1 MEHFPVQD
9 NRRSRLSQ
17 LGEEWGVTEHT
28 PPASPLPRPEPR
40 SFRTNNDELYA
51 EELLKR
57 QRLAESQNGSG
68 KSGLSRAFTTKKKAW
83 EYREVFSALMAH
95 VASQGSPGVAEALI
109 AKLNLVGGNLN
120 LAQKSRTSLLTRR
133 KSLDLGERSQVLQI
147 AVQNGQLDM
156 VEVLLPFADALSL
169 DTALPAAIRSRNL
182 SMIQL
187 LIRYGASAV
196 QTADGQDAFRQAC
209 AVGGQPDVVA
219 LILSSEGRPPS
230 SWQSQCMVEAARVGC
245 LRTVALLS
253 QSTADGNHDDAAAL
267 KAAVGLGRRDITLAI
282 LLGGKPPAKHGLNQA
297 FALLSSRQNINPN
310 EKLAMAEILLCAGA
324 DGDAVAQALVQ
335 ASATDF
341 LEMVHLLVT
350 YGASVE
356 YDEAM
361 VVRKAVSKGKVDL
374 VNVLLSGQSAFSPA
388 HASEC
393 VQLLPKKMRF
403 EARHALLA
411 VLLRRGACGP
421 PLDDA
426 LVDAS
431 EAGDVEATKLLLSPF
446 FPGDQNGGSRD
457 ARQGLQSMVF
467 ERHEIASTDYKG
479 GLALQIAV
487 KMPHRGVAG
496 VILAHKP
503 PSPEV
508 LAQIFPATR
517 HLPAG
522 ERYLITEMFL
532 KAGLVGPSV
541 HSALESAIEE
551 QPPKRDERLIHLLL
565 RYNADVNFNEG
576 HSITA
581 AIAQKDCMLLERLL
595 NGKPTAQVTSKAI
608 PKAMEVDDEPI
619 RLRMVTMLLLAGAS
633 EGGND
638 VSAALLATI
647 QARPTNKQLL
657 QVLLEQGSADVNFTG
672 GSAVIH
678 AVQHPDPV
686 ILNLV
691 LQLGKP
697 DPTSLDVGLRALAQL
712 PSSSDKAAKL
722 RTLLQRA
729 KPIDTISG
737 LVIEEV
743 KVLLKTEPPN
753 RDFSS
758 LKILL
763 ANGADVN
770 AKNSEA
776 LGRAVA
782 AADMQVVDVLFSA
795 RPNPNS
801 LAFAMPHALRIRD
814 QAHRMA
820 FAQRI
825 LEGGIPATEV
835 NRALV
840 FAVKTHAEDMALVDA
855 LLGRAD
861 TQDGQALIE
870 AIKAERREIVDLL
883 LRRKSFSVAVLN
895 SGFAHAARWTDRRS
909 RSASCSSL
917 LEAGAEGDVVSDA
930 LVAAASD
937 RDLDF
942 GSILVRGGGRAE
954 HRDGQAVVEACRS
967 GAADVLQMLL
977 NGDAKEKDGDGKKKD
992 ERDAKISQPTL
1003 RRGFQAATEVGDLNR
1018 RADIFRL
1025 LLEAGVDGEVV
1036 DAQLVSAVRF
1046 GESGEELLRLLLAH
1060 GASPDYND
1068 GEAVDKATRS
1078 AFLGNLGMLLA
1089 IVDVGGR
1096 QMRPSSFTLGRA
1108 IDACW
1113 HLSRDTRFT
1122 VMQWVFQAGR
1132 PAPGALHQALNRVIN
1147 EEDAE
1152 ERLIDLL
1159 VSNRASPVA
1168 NGCRTLI
1175 DAARSL
1181 PASAFAQLLDSKVT
1195 ASDSSTVFESVYTP
1209 QDVGTWLSRR
1219 GYEIAGHLLEQGAA
1233 GTSVNLALAAVLGAN
1248 TPNGDDLINDFLEL
1262 LLSHGA
1268 DVNDNH
1274 GEALQNA
1281 AAQGRTDVLR
1291 RLLDAKPNVESLT
1304 LAFPRLFEAGVGED
1318 ALCELIMLFADHK
1331 DGQNQLDVMFVRPG
1345 AEPVVIRALAE
1356 FPRSTRILQA
1366 LLDVGFYHEQTV
1378 AYRGVIPELVDQ
1390 DEEEL
1395 VTLLLWALLQPQKK
1409 ISSAVINLLID
1420 RGGEYSSLC
1429 LH

>member
-1 MEHFPVQD
+1 MQD

-17 LGEEWGVTEHT
+17 LGMEWGVTEHT
-28 PPASPLPRPEPR
+28 PPVSPLPRPEPR

-57 QRLAESQNGSG
+57 QRLAESQNGSS

-83 EYREVFSALMAH
+83 EYREVFAALMAH
-95 VASQGSPGVAEALI
+95 VASQGPPGVAEALI

-147 AVQNGQLDM
+147 AVQNGQLEM

-182 SMIQL
+182 PMIQL

-209 AVGGQPDVVA
+209 VVGGQADIVA
-219 LILSSEGRPPS
+219 LIISSEGRPPAP
-230 SWQSQCMVEAARVGC
+230 WQSQCMVDAARAGC

-253 QSTADGNHDDAAAL
+253 QSTADGNHDGAAAL
-267 KAAVGLGRRDITLAI
+267 KAAVSLGRRDIALAI

-297 FALLSSRQNINPN
+297 FGLLAAHQNINPN
-310 EKLAMAEILLCAGA
+310 EKMAMAEILLCAGA
-324 DGDAVAQALVQ
+324 DGDEVAQALVH

-356 YDEAM
+356 YDGGM

-374 VNVLLSGQSAFSPA
+374 VNLLLSGESKFSPA

-403 EARHALLA
+403 EERHALLT
-411 VLLRRGACGP
+411 VLLRKGVRGP

-431 EAGDVEATKLLLSPF
+431 EAGDVEAAKLLLSPF
-446 FPGDQNGGSRD
+446 FPGDRNGGSRSPQ
-457 ARQGLQSMVF
+457 QGLQSMVF
-467 ERHEIASTDYKG
+467 ERHEIASTDFKS

-487 KMPHRGVAG
+487 KKPDRVMAG

-503 PSPEV
+503 PSPEI
-508 LAQIFPATR
+508 LAQIFPNIR
-517 HLPAG
+517 NLQSG
-522 ERYLITEMFL
+522 DRYLITEMFL

-551 QPPKRDERLIHLLL
+551 QPPNRDERLIHLLL

-576 HSITA
+576 HSITT
-581 AIAQKDCMLLERLL
+581 AIAQKDCTLLERLL
-595 NGKPTAQVTSKAI
+595 NGKPTAQVISRAI
-608 PKAMEVDDEPI
+608 PRAMRVDNEPT
-619 RLRMVTMLLLAGAS
+619 RLRMVTMLLLAGAAD
-633 EGGND
+633 GGNE
-638 VSAALLATI
+638 VSAALLETI
-647 QARPTNKQLL
+647 QARPTDKQLL
-657 QVLLEQGSADVNFTG
+657 QVLLEQGKADVNFTG

-678 AVQHPDPV
+678 AIQHPDSV

-691 LQLGKP
+691 LELGKP
-697 DPTSLDVGLRALAQL
+697 DATSLDAGLKALSQVS
-712 PSSSDKAAKL
+712 PSSGKAAKL
-722 RTLLQRA
+722 KTILQRA
-729 KPIDTISG
+729 KPMDTISG

-743 KVLLKTEPPN
+743 KILLKTEPPK
-753 RDFSS
+753 RDFSF

-782 AADMQVVDVLFSA
+782 AADMQVVDILFSA
-795 RPNPNS
+795 GPNPNS
-801 LAFAMPHALRIRD
+801 LAFAMPHALRIRN
-814 QAHRMA
+814 QEHRMT

-825 LEGGIPATEV
+825 LEGGIPASEV

-840 FAVKTHAEDMALVDA
+840 FAVKTHADDMALVSA
-855 LLGRAD
+855 LLARAD
-861 TQDGQALIE
+861 TEDGQALIE
-870 AIKAERREIVDLL
+870 AIKAERQQIVDLL
-883 LRRKSFSVAVLN
+883 LRHKSFSVAVLN
-895 SGFAHAARWTDRRS
+895 SGFAHAACWKDRRS

-917 LEAGAEGDVVSDA
+917 LQAGASGDVVSDA
-930 LVAAASD
+930 LVTAASD

-967 GAADVLQMLL
+967 GAADVLEMLL
-977 NGDAKEKDGDGKKKD
+977 ARKGDTKDAGGKSKDSDGKV
-992 ERDAKISQPTL
+992 SQPTL
-1003 RRGFQAATEVGDLNR
+1003 RKGFQAATEVGDLNR
-1018 RADIFRL
+1018 RAEIFRL

-1046 GESGEELLRLLLAH
+1046 GESGEELLRLLISH

-1078 AFLGNLGMLLA
+1078 AFLGSLGMLLA

-1122 VMQWVFQAGR
+1122 VMEWVFKAGR
-1132 PAPGALHQALNRVIN
+1132 PAPGALHEALNRVIN
-1147 EEDAE
+1147 EEDVE
-1152 ERLIDLL
+1152 ERLIELL

-1175 DAARSL
+1175 DAARAL
-1181 PASAFAQLLDSKVT
+1181 PASAFAQLLGSNVSATD
-1195 ASDSSTVFESVYTP
+1195 ASVVFKSIYAP
-1209 QDVGTWLSRR
+1209 QGIGTWLSRR
-1219 GYEIAGHLLEQGAA
+1219 GYEIAGCLLEQGAA
-1233 GTSVNLALAAVLGAN
+1233 GNSVNLALAAVLGAN
-1248 TPNGDDLINDFLEL
+1248 MPNGDELINDFLEL

-1281 AAQGRTDVLR
+1281 ASQGRADVLR

-1304 LAFPRLFEAGVGED
+1304 LAFPRIFEAGVGED
-1318 ALCELIMLFADHK
+1318 ELCELIMLFADHK
-1331 DGQNQLDVMFVRPG
+1331 DGQNQLDVMFVHPG
-1345 AEPVVIRALAE
+1345 SEPVVIRALAE

-1378 AYRGVIPELVDQ
+1378 ACRVIPEL
-1390 DEEEL
+1390 DEDEQ

-1420 RGGEYSSLC
+1420 RGGE
-1429 LH
+1429 